1 MNSFRAEFAIG
12 MPTGNQPVRSAIN
25 LTFAI
30 MKNLSSFLIALLF
43 FTSSAAVLAQTKTE
57 KQKINWITI
66 EKADELRRTEP
77 RKVLIDVYTDWC
89 GWCKKMDASTF
100 SDPKVVA
107 YINAYYYAVKL
118 DAEQREPITLGGKTY
133 EYVPNGRRGYHEI
146 ANELLQGKMSYPT
159 TVFLDESM
167 NMIQPVSGYLDV
179 ETIQPILEYLAENA
193 YKETPWEEWLK
204 KRNVN

>member
-1 MNSFRAEFAIG
+1 MNSFGTEFEIG
-12 MPTGNQPVRSAIN
+12 MRTGNQPIRSVFN
-25 LTFAI
+25 SNFVD
-30 MKNLSSFLIALLF
+30 MKYLSSFIIAFLLF
-43 FTSSAAVLAQTKTE
+43 GTSVAVLAQTKTE
-57 KQKINWITI
+57 KKEINWITI

-77 RKVLIDVYTDWC
+77 RKILIDVYTDWC

-100 SDPKVVA
+100 SDPKVVE
-107 YINAYYYAVKL
+107 YINAHYYAVKL

-167 NMIQPVSGYLDV
+167 NMIQPVAGYLDV

>member
-1 MNSFRAEFAIG
+1 MKLFQLTYLSLFLLFNSAV
-12 MPTGNQPVRSAIN
+12 Q
-25 LTFAI
+25 TFA
-30 MKNLSSFLIALLF
+30 
-43 FTSSAAVLAQTKTE
+43 QTAGTKE
-57 KQKINWITI
+57 GINWISI

-77 RKVLIDVYTDWC
+77 RKILIDVYTDWC

-107 YINAYYYAVKL
+107 YINAHYYAVKL
-118 DAEQREPITLGGKTY
+118 DAEQREPITIGGKTY

-167 NMIQPVSGYLDV
+167 NMIQPVSGYLNV

-193 YKETPWEEWLK
+193 YKRTPWDEWLK